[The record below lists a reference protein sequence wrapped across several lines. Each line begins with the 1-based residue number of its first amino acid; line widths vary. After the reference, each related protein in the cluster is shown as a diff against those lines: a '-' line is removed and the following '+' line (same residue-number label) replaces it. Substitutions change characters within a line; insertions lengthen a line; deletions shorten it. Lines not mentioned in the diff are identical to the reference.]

1 LKTLLTLS
9 LVVAVALCSG
19 AALAFHDG
27 GVAYCAGCHTMHNS
41 VDGAPIAGL
50 VTNSNLLN
58 ENNPTEA
65 CLRCHANY
73 GQFAGGNGW
82 GAGGD
87 FYWVTKTFQ
96 WDSHG
101 IKTSTGDS
109 HGHNVVDA
117 DRGLTADATLARAPG
132 GGPSGFQSAYLS
144 CTSCHDP
151 HGNTNFRLLYGET
164 VVAAPGEPDT
174 PRPNYD
180 GGGFNFTEAAPLA
193 KGMSRYTNVT
203 SSRGE
208 IESDT
213 EHTVYK
219 SGMSEWC
226 ANCHTTFHDDN
237 ATDFVHPV
245 SEEMNGLA
253 ANYNNYVSTSVHN
266 GLAATA
272 YSGLVPFEDIDA
284 DLETVDQYNYT
295 AGPTSDDQVMC
306 LSCHR
311 AHATPFKDAT
321 RWDMAADFL
330 VDSHPSQ
337 SGTDPITGDPIFD
350 TGATQS
356 DIDNMYY
363 GYSFT
368 NDQRSLC
375 NKCHVK
381 DFGDEANH
389 G

>member
-1 LKTLLTLS
+1 MKTLLTLS
-9 LVVAVALCSG
+9 LVMVVALCSG
-19 AALAFHDG
+19 SALAFHDG

-41 VDGAPIAGL
+41 QDGVAIDGL

-58 ENNPTEA
+58 ENDATEA
-65 CLRCHANY
+65 CLRCHASY
-73 GQFAGGNGW
+73 GQFADGNGW

-87 FYWVTKTFQ
+87 FYWVTKTFT
-96 WDSHG
+96 WESHG
-101 IKTSTGDS
+101 TKTSTGDS
-109 HGHNVVDA
+109 HGHNVISPG
-117 DRGLTADATLARAPG
+117 RGLNPEATLARAPG
-132 GGPSGFQSAYLS
+132 GGSAGFQSAYMA

-164 VVAAPGEPDT
+164 TIAGPGEPDT

-180 GGGFNFTEAAPLA
+180 GGGFNFTEPAPLA
-193 KGMSRYTNVT
+193 AGNSRYTNRT

-208 IESDT
+208 PETDSA
-213 EHTVYK
+213 HTVYK

-226 ANCHTTFHDDN
+226 ANCHTNFHDDN

-253 ANYNNYVSTSVHN
+253 ANYNAYVATSDFSGV
-266 GLAATA
+266 AATS
-272 YSGLVPFEDIDA
+272 YSGLVPFEDVDV
-284 DLETVDQYNYT
+284 DLTTVDTENYT
-295 AGPTSDDQVMC
+295 AGPTSNDQVMC

-311 AHATPFKDAT
+311 AHATPFADAT
-321 RWDMAADFL
+321 RWDMATDFL
-330 VDSHPSQ
+330 VDSHPAVA
-337 SGTDPITGDPIFD
+337 GEDELGNPIFD
-350 TGATQS
+350 GGATQS

-381 DFGDEANH
+381 DFGDAGN

>member
-1 LKTLLTLS
+1 MKNLLILS
-9 LVVAVALCSG
+9 LVMAVALCSG

-41 VDGAPIAGL
+41 EDGAPIAGL
-50 VTNSNLLN
+50 VTNSNLLRSN
-58 ENNPTEA
+58 DPTA
-65 CLRCHANY
+65 SCLRCHANY
-73 GQFAGGNGW
+73 GQFQGGFGW

-96 WDSHG
+96 WESHG
-101 IKTSTGDS
+101 TKTSPGDS
-109 HGHNVVDA
+109 HGHNVISPGY
-117 DRGLTADATLARAPG
+117 GLNADATLDRAPG
-132 GGPSGFQSAYLS
+132 GGAAGFQSAYLS

-164 VVAAPGEPDT
+164 VVAGPGTPDT

-180 GGGFNFTEAAPLA
+180 GGGFNFTEPAPLA
-193 KGMSRYTNVT
+193 TGLSRYSNIN

-208 IESDT
+208 PETDT
-213 EHTVYK
+213 QHTVYK

-245 SEEMNGLA
+245 SEELNGLA
-253 ANYNNYVSTSVHN
+253 ANYNAYVSTSVHN
-266 GLAATA
+266 GVAATA
-272 YSGLVPFEDIDA
+272 YNALVPFEDIDVNL
-284 DLETVDQYNYT
+284 DTVDPYNYT
-295 AGPTSDDQVMC
+295 AGPTSNDQVMC

-311 AHATPFKDAT
+311 AHASPFADAT
-321 RWDMAADFL
+321 RWDMATDFL
-330 VDSHPSQ
+330 NHSHPAIADYDSL
-337 SGTDPITGDPIFD
+337 GNPIFD
-350 TGATQS
+350 VGATQD

-363 GYSFT
+363 GHTFT
-368 NDQRSLC
+368 DEQRSLC

-381 DFGDEANH
+381 DFGDA
-389 G
+389 GP